1 MSSICARGAHN
12 MISKSADETLSQGP
26 LRGLRV
32 VEFAGLGPVPYAAML
47 LSDMGADVVRLD
59 RPGGQRRAKDIISR
73 GRLSFELDLKR
84 PEDLDAARAVA
95 TRADV
100 LLEGFRP
107 GVMER
112 LGLGPEQL
120 LALNPKLVYGRMTG
134 WGQTG
139 PLAAAAGHD
148 INYIA
153 LSGALHAIGTPVG
166 PPVPPLNLLGDYG
179 GGSLFLV
186 MGILAAVLE
195 ARQSGRGQV
204 VDCAICDGVVSMLSL
219 FHTLSALDQWSN
231 QRGTNSL
238 DGGAHY
244 YTTYEC
250 ADGRY
255 IAVGAGEPKFYATF
269 RELAGLTDPE
279 FDKQRDRS
287 AWPSLKRKAQAV
299 FRTRTRDEWM
309 AIFEGSDACV
319 VPVLSMSEAMQH
331 PHLQARASAVEIDG
345 LQQTAPA
352 PRFSRTP
359 SSVQPTRSV
368 SSIEELR
375 DYWSA

>member
-1 MSSICARGAHN
+1 MSNGSDTHRA
-12 MISKSADETLSQGP
+12 QGP

-32 VEFAGLGPVPYAAML
+32 LEFAGLGPVPYAAML
-47 LSDMGADVVRLD
+47 LADMGADVVRLD

-73 GRLSFELDLKR
+73 GRLSFELDLKQ
-84 PEDLDAARAVA
+84 PEDQDCAVA
-95 TRADV
+95 LAKRADV

-112 LGLGPEQL
+112 LGLGPERL
-120 LALNPKLVYGRMTG
+120 LAENPKLVYGRMTG

-153 LSGALHAIGTPVG
+153 LTGALNAIGPAEG

-186 MGILAAVLE
+186 MGVLAAVLE

-219 FHTLSALDQWSN
+219 FHTLTALGQWSS
-231 QRGTNSL
+231 QRSANPF
-238 DGGAHY
+238 DGGAHF

-250 ADGRY
+250 ADGKY
-255 IAVGAGEPKFYATF
+255 IAVGAGEPQFYAAF
-269 RELAGLTDPE
+269 RKLAGLTDPE
-279 FDKQRDRS
+279 FDKQRDRT
-287 AWPSLKRKAQAV
+287 AWPKLKRKAQDV
-299 FRTRTRDEWM
+299 FKTKTRDEWI
-309 AIFEGSDACV
+309 AIFEGNDACV
-319 VPVLSMSEAMQH
+319 TPVLSFSEATQH
-331 PHLQARASAVEIDG
+331 PHLQARGTVVEIDG
-345 LQQTAPA
+345 VRQTAPA

-359 SSVQPTRSV
+359 SSVRATRTV
-368 SSIEELR
+368 SSIQELR
-375 DYWSA
+375 GYWPDRSQV